1 MEKND
6 FMLLPDNI
14 ALEYIV
20 KHYDIDDINDACE
33 DFLDELSN
41 DYDEDEFDELVE
53 KHSPFEIVQLATNG
67 DELKDFLWSNIIE
80 WCEEVE

>member
-53 KHSPFEIVQLATNG
+53 QHSPFEIVQLTTNG